1 MWSVEVAIIS
11 QTVTAQLNAGQT
23 TGAPDCPLS
32 PSLPL
37 LLLLLSPHVLQILS
51 PTNLGTACLLHHN
64 AGELVVL
71 HGSVIKVLLVS
82 VAPLV
87 VTEIN
92 YE

>member
-1 MWSVEVAIIS
+1 MWSVEVAVIS
-11 QTVTAQLNAGQT
+11 QTVPAKLNAGQT
-23 TGAPDCPLS
+23 CTGTPRCQLS

-51 PTNLGTACLLHHN
+51 PTNLGTASLLHHD

-71 HGSVIKVLLVS
+71 HGSVIKVLLVP

-87 VTEIN
+87 VTER
-92 YE
+92 